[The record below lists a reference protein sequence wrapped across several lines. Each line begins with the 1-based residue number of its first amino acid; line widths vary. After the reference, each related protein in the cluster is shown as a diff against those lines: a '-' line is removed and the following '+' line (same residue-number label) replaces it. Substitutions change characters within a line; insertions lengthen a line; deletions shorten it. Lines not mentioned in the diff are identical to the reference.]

1 VLVAEIAR
9 RGVAIL
15 LVEQKL
21 TIALNV
27 SRRLYIM
34 GHGQIVFEGTPADFL
49 ANDLVRQQW
58 LEV

>member
-1 VLVAEIAR
+1 MLAEIAR

-21 TIALNV
+21 TIALKI
-27 SRRLYIM
+27 SQRLYVVD
-34 GHGQIVFEGTPADFL
+34 HGRIVFDGTPDAL
-49 ANDLVRQQW
+49 AANDDVRKEW

>member
-1 VLVAEIAR
+1 MLREIAR

-21 TIALNV
+21 TIALQI
-27 SRRLYIM
+27 SDRLYVM
-34 GHGQIVFEGTPADFL
+34 GRSRIVFTGTVGEFTKD
-49 ANDLVRQQW
+49 DTVRQRW